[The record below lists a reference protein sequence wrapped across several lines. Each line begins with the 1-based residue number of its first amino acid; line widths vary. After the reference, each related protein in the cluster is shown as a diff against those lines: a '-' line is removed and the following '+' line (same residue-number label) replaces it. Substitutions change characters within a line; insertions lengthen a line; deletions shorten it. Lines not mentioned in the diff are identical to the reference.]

1 MPRIPNDLLERI
13 KHETPLRLLVE
24 RSGVALKVS
33 GENVIGLCPMHEDH
47 DPSLVLTPSRGLW
60 HCLGACQ
67 AGGTVI
73 DWVMKADGLDFREAV
88 DKLLAEFFPLEA
100 ASLVRRAAVT
110 EQACP
115 LDLDA
120 DDQTL
125 LNQYADFCH
134 ELFRTTA
141 EPREYVAKRGIS
153 SDELVSH
160 FKLGYANRTLGL
172 RLPNVKSKS
181 GLMLRARLQDLG
193 ILRASGHEH
202 LVGSLVIPI
211 RDSAGNVTGMYGRKT
226 RNDLRTGTPDHLYL
240 PGPHR
245 GVFNVEAF
253 AESKTIILTESLIDA
268 LSFWENGFRNVTCAY
283 GVEGFTDEILGAFSF
298 HEIEKCY
305 IAFDRDEA
313 GDRGSRRV
321 PRSSW
326 PPASSASA
334 SSSRKAWTRTTS
346 SGRCSRLK
354 RRSGSSSG
362 APSGSG
368 REEDQRG
375 RREPRDRKR
384 RLKKECRQR
393 PESPARIEE
402 APAAAPAQLL
412 SLAAPA
418 PLPEAPARAP

>member
-1 MPRIPNDLLERI
+1 
-13 KHETPLRLLVE
+13 
-24 RSGVALKVS
+24 
-33 GENVIGLCPMHEDH
+33 MHEDH

-88 DKLLAEFFPLEA
+88 DRLLAEFFPLEA
-100 ASLVRRAAVT
+100 ASLIRRAAVT

-120 DDQTL
+120 DDQAL

-141 EPREYVAKRGIS
+141 ESREYAAKRCIA
-153 SDELVSH
+153 SDDLVSH

-172 RLPNVKSKS
+172 RLPNVKSKA
-181 GLMLRARLQDLG
+181 GLALRTRLQSLG

-253 AESKTIILTESLIDA
+253 QSSKTIVLTESLIDA
-268 LSFWENGFRNVTCAY
+268 LSFWGSGFKNVTCAY
-283 GVEGFTDEILGAFSF
+283 GVEGFTEEILGAFSF

-313 GDRGSRRV
+313 GDRGARRV
-321 PRSSW
+321 AEKLMAVGVECFRVLFPKGMDANDVVRKMKPAEKALGLFLRSAEW
-326 PPASSASA
+326 IGKGRGPERPKKAAKRKCGQRQGARRAS
-334 SSSRKAWTRTTS
+334 RNR
-346 SGRCSRLK
+346 
-354 RRSGSSSG
+354 
-362 APSGSG
+362 
-368 REEDQRG
+368 
-375 RREPRDRKR
+375 
-384 RLKKECRQR
+384 
-393 PESPARIEE
+393 
-402 APAAAPAQLL
+402 
-412 SLAAPA
+412 
-418 PLPEAPARAP
+418 PLPPPLSFFL

>member
-13 KHETPLRLLVE
+13 KQETPLRLLVE

-33 GENVIGLCPMHEDH
+33 GENLLGLCPMHEDH

-100 ASLVRRAAVT
+100 ASLIRRAAVT
-110 EQACP
+110 ELSCP
-115 LDLDA
+115 LDLEA
-120 DDQTL
+120 DDQAL

-134 ELFRTTA
+134 ELFKTTT
-141 EPREYVAKRGIS
+141 EPKEYVARRGIA
-153 SDELVSH
+153 SDGLVSH

-172 RLPNVKSKS
+172 RLPNVKSKA
-181 GLMLRARLQDLG
+181 GLMLRMRLQSLG
-193 ILRASGHEH
+193 ILRSSGHEH

-253 AESKTIILTESLIDA
+253 ESKTIILTESLIDA
-268 LSFWENGFRNVTCAY
+268 LSFWESGFKNVTCAY
-283 GVEGFTDEILGAFSF
+283 GIEGFTEEILGAFSF
-298 HEIEKCY
+298 YEIERCY
-305 IAFDRDEA
+305 VAFDRDEA
-313 GDRGSRRV
+313 GDRGARRV
-321 PRSSW
+321 AEKLMAAGVECFRVLFPKGMDANDAVRKMHPAEKTLLLRS
-326 PPASSASA
+326 
-334 SSSRKAWTRTTS
+334 
-346 SGRCSRLK
+346 
-354 RRSGSSSG
+354 
-362 APSGSG
+362 
-368 REEDQRG
+368 
-375 RREPRDRKR
+375 
-384 RLKKECRQR
+384 
-393 PESPARIEE
+393 
-402 APAAAPAQLL
+402 
-412 SLAAPA
+412 
-418 PLPEAPARAP
+418 RA

>member
-1 MPRIPNDLLERI
+1 
-13 KHETPLRLLVE
+13 
-24 RSGVALKVS
+24 
-33 GENVIGLCPMHEDH
+33 MHEDH

-120 DDQTL
+120 DDQAL

-141 EPREYVAKRGIS
+141 EPKEYVAKRGIS

-172 RLPNVKSKS
+172 RLPNVKSKA
-181 GLMLRARLQDLG
+181 GLTLRTRLQDLG

-202 LVGSLVIPI
+202 LVGSLVIAI

-253 AESKTIILTESLIDA
+253 EEKTIILTESLIDA
-268 LSFWENGFRNVTCAY
+268 LSFWGSGLQERHVRLRRRGLHRRDPR
-283 GVEGFTDEILGAFSF
+283 GLLLPR
-298 HEIEKCY
+298 
-305 IAFDRDEA
+305 DREVLHRLRPR
-313 GDRGSRRV
+313 RGRRSRRRGAS

-334 SSSRKAWTRTTS
+334 SSFRKAWTRTTS
-346 SGRCSRLK
+346 SGR
-354 RRSGSSSG
+354 
-362 APSGSG
+362 
-368 REEDQRG
+368 
-375 RREPRDRKR
+375 
-384 RLKKECRQR
+384 
-393 PESPARIEE
+393 
-402 APAAAPAQLL
+402 
-412 SLAAPA
+412 
-418 PLPEAPARAP
+418 